1 MYILPLLAES
11 VLGVQVFAAAL
22 PLSCMRVDDVLMLF
36 SDWSA
41 NRSFGEIPRCL
52 GICGGGAVNTMAIR
66 IHHLHYNGTTYIKGL
81 HSLSQTCM
89 GAVGECVHPIM

>member
-22 PLSCMRVDDVLMLF
+22 PLSCMRVDDVLMLL

-41 NRSFGEIPRCL
+41 NRAFG
-52 GICGGGAVNTMAIR
+52 
-66 IHHLHYNGTTYIKGL
+66 
-81 HSLSQTCM
+81 
-89 GAVGECVHPIM
+89 